1 VRRAYATDAALFHG
15 KEWKGF
21 KVVEGRSV
29 RKYSDEDA
37 VAKAANKAGYR
48 DIYTKK
54 LIGITEMEK
63 LIGKAEFK
71 KAIVPLLIKSPGKP
85 TLVPSSDK
93 RPAMKL
99 SNATTDFN
107 EIMED

>member
-1 VRRAYATDAALFHG
+1 MAYATDTALFHG

-37 VAKAANKAGYR
+37 VAKAANKAGYI

-63 LIGKAEFK
+63 LMGKTTFQDILGTLVYK
-71 KAIVPLLIKSPGKP
+71 PQGKI
-85 TLVPSSDK
+85 TLVPETDK
-93 RPAMKL
+93 REPI
-99 SNATTDFN
+99 NNTTAQAEF
-107 EIMED
+107 MEESK